1 VHHIKVS
8 KGESKEVKLNSEEAD
23 ARQTALEILCDIKT
37 SSLILQLLLTSVVAF
52 MLTRGLGSSM
62 VGVVHTL
69 WRVAGCDTE
78 GDPRWGSPNA

>member
-1 VHHIKVS
+1 MSNKNVKPYS
-8 KGESKEVKLNSEEAD
+8 K
-23 ARQTALEILCDIKT
+23 ILVT
-37 SSLILQLLLTSVVAF
+37 YVVTLV
-52 MLTRGLGSSM
+52 LTRGLGSST